1 MSKEKLLLK
10 RQELFFRKEVM
21 PVSHINLEG
30 MDKTEL
36 QKLLTPR
43 LTKYIPFE
51 ATPKQSAFL
60 LMNNTKEILYGG
72 AA

>member
-1 MSKEKLLLK
+1 M
-10 RQELFFRKEVM
+10 
-21 PVSHINLEG
+21 SHINLEG
-30 MDKTEL
+30 LDLTEL
-36 QKLLTPR
+36 QAYLTPR

-51 ATPKQSAFL
+51 PTPKQSAFL

>member
-1 MSKEKLLLK
+1 M
-10 RQELFFRKEVM
+10 
-21 PVSHINLEG
+21 SHINLED
-30 MDKTEL
+30 MDTTKL

-51 ATPKQSAFL
+51 PTPKQSAFL

>member
-1 MSKEKLLLK
+1 M
-10 RQELFFRKEVM
+10 
-21 PVSHINLEG
+21 SHINLEG
-30 MDKTEL
+30 LNLTEL
-36 QKLLTPR
+36 QKYLTPR

-51 ATPKQSAFL
+51 PTPKQSAFL